1 MKRKDVVVR
10 APHLG
15 CLCLYNAPHPAL
27 PWVERDIS
35 GAGEDNVGGQL
46 LPSSI
51 LADISSNAPYTCSHT
66 TIFSLCLILQIYLV
80 IVKSVPR

>member
-35 GAGEDNVGGQL
+35 GAGEDNIGGQL
-46 LPSSI
+46 LPSS
-51 LADISSNAPYTCSHT
+51 LISYPMRHLHVATRQSF
-66 TIFSLCLILQIYLV
+66 IFA
-80 IVKSVPR
+80 